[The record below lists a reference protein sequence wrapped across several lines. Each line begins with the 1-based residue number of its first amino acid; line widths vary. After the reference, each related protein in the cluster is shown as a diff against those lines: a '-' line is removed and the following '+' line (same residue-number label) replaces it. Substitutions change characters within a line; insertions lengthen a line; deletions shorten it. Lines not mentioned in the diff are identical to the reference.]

1 MRYGFVLIALSL
13 ASLTAG
19 AGELR
24 LVATMRVDPDPG
36 LSSRALFE
44 RNGEQLHAGIG
55 DAVGEC
61 RLAGV
66 TDKQVLLDCSEE
78 MVTLMLQ
85 SGIAMPAPGVDEI
98 ATSHYEV
105 SLPRREFLAAL
116 DDRQRL
122 ASQLSLEPYV
132 RHGFL
137 YGYRV
142 AWLKPGGDFERLG
155 LQTEDV
161 LVSLNGARAAEPA
174 TLMQV
179 VNSLGGQMSFDVGVD
194 RDGELISYA
203 YLLE

>member
-13 ASLTAG
+13 ASLIAD

-44 RNGEQLHAGIG
+44 SNGEQLHAGIG

-66 TDKQVLLDCSEE
+66 TDKQVLLDCSKE
-78 MVTLMLQ
+78 MVTLILQ
-85 SGIAMPAPGVDEI
+85 SGIAMHAPGEDEI
-98 ATSHYEV
+98 PISRYEV
-105 SLPRREFLAAL
+105 SLPRSEFLAAL
-116 DDRQRL
+116 VDRQRL
-122 ASQLSLEPYV
+122 AGQLSLEPYV

-174 TLMQV
+174 TFMQV